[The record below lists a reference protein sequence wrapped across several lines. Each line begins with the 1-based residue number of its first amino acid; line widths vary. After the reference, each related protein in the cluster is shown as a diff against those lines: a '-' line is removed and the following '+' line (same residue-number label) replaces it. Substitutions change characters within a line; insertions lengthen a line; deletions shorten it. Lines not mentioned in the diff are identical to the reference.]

1 MSKDEMNDLQEPRM
15 EDPALER
22 VIGRIRKE
30 YERNLMRPDVRKPLA
45 AAIYKVWK
53 EVDHSE
59 VPRVRKQQDAG
70 ERLAKV

>member
-1 MSKDEMNDLQEPRM
+1 MSKDEMNDLQEVRP

-22 VIGRIRKE
+22 ILCRVREE
-30 YERNLMRPDVRKPLA
+30 YQRAQLRPEILKPKSYAL
-45 AAIYKVWK
+45 YKIWR

-59 VPRVRKQQDAG
+59 VPRVRKQQGAG

>member
-1 MSKDEMNDLQEPRM
+1 MSKDEMDDLQEPRM

-22 VIGRIRKE
+22 ILCRVREEYQRAQLRPEIRKPKA
-30 YERNLMRPDVRKPLA
+30 YALH
-45 AAIYKVWK
+45 KVWR
-53 EVDHSE
+53 EVDRSE

>member
-30 YERNLMRPDVRKPLA
+30 YERNLMRPDVGKPLA
-45 AAIYKVWK
+45 AAVYKVWK
-53 EVDHSE
+53 EVDRSE
-59 VPRVRKQQDAG
+59 VSKVRK
-70 ERLAKV
+70 R